1 MAVKKSF
8 IMDIDNFDKRMLAIR
23 KQKNLSQKS
32 FSDLIGASTGYIGI
46 VEQGKRKPSFNFIMS
61 VLKTTQVSA
70 DWLLLGKGSMYPPI
84 KEKKE
89 EIKEINEDRAAYG
102 GNKSSGGDD
111 VFDILKSDWDS
122 LNDDQKRILVG
133 IIKGMVENNVIK
145 KENNMI
151 KEFISKLAA
160 SRPGELLQVPSSL
173 ES

>member
-1 MAVKKSF
+1 MKISKF
-8 IMDIDNFDKRMLAIR
+8 IMNINNFDKRILSIR
-23 KQKNLSQKS
+23 KQKNLNQTKFSELVGLERSQIN
-32 FSDLIGASTGYIGI
+32 L
-46 VEQGKRKPSFNFIMS
+46 VEHGKRNPSVNLIMS
-61 VLKTTQVSA
+61 VLKATKVSA
-70 DWLLLGKGSMYPPI
+70 DWLLLGKGSMYPQI
-84 KEKKE
+84 KEKKP
-89 EIKEINEDRAAYG
+89 EIKGINEDRAAYG

>member
-1 MAVKKSF
+1 V
-8 IMDIDNFDKRMLAIR
+8 N
-23 KQKNLSQKS
+23 
-32 FSDLIGASTGYIGI
+32 
-46 VEQGKRKPSFNFIMS
+46 
-61 VLKTTQVSA
+61 A
-70 DWLLLGKGSMYPPI
+70 DWLLTGRGSMYLPI
-84 KEKKE
+84 EKEKQ

-102 GNKSSGGDD
+102 ADKSPGVDD